1 MGKNFDMPVN
11 LAKFVLQFKLLMDM
25 RRLDLVRLRK
35 NAGLSQKELA
45 DMLSVRPSF
54 LSAIENGRSRLPE
67 EKLDRLKDIFQMD
80 DFSDY
85 MVEDKVETVPV
96 VPPHTHIAE
105 SDDALTALLKHIHA
119 QAHMTDDLSKSREA
133 ELEERISYLT
143 ERNDRLSDRL
153 DDLREQ
159 VDRLREENFHLKEL
173 LALNGIQY

>member
-1 MGKNFDMPVN
+1 MPRN
-11 LAKFVLQFKLLMDM
+11 LAKFVLKFKLFMAM
-25 RRLDLVRLRK
+25 SRLDLVKLRK

-67 EKLDRLKDIFQMD
+67 EKLDRLKDIFQVD

-85 MVEDKVETVPV
+85 MVEDKAETVPV

-105 SDDALTALLKHIHA
+105 GDDALTALLKHIHA

-173 LALNGIQY
+173 LTLNGVKY

>member
-1 MGKNFDMPVN
+1 MPRN
-11 LAKFVLQFKLLMDM
+11 LAKFVLKFKLFMAM
-25 RRLDLVRLRK
+25 SRLDLVKLRK

-67 EKLDRLKDIFQMD
+67 EKLDRLKDIFHVD

-85 MVEDKVETVPV
+85 MVEDMAETVPV

-105 SDDALTALLKHIHA
+105 GDDALTALLKHIHA

-133 ELEERISYLT
+133 ELEERISCLT

-173 LALNGIQY
+173 LTLNGVKY

>member
-1 MGKNFDMPVN
+1 MPRN
-11 LAKFVLQFKLLMDM
+11 LAKFVLKFKLFMTM
-25 RRLDLVRLRK
+25 SRLDLVKLRK

-67 EKLDRLKDIFQMD
+67 EKLDRLKDIFHVD

-85 MVEDKVETVPV
+85 MVEDKAETVPV

-105 SDDALTALLKHIHA
+105 GDDALTALLKHIHA
-119 QAHMTDDLSKSREA
+119 QAHMTDDLSKSREV
-133 ELEERISYLT
+133 ELEERISCLT

-173 LALNGIQY
+173 LTLNGVKY

>member
-1 MGKNFDMPVN
+1 MPRN
-11 LAKFVLQFKLLMDM
+11 LAKFVLKFKLFMAM
-25 RRLDLVRLRK
+25 SRLDLVKLRK

-67 EKLDRLKDIFQMD
+67 EKLDRLKDIFHVD

-85 MVEDKVETVPV
+85 MVEDKAETVPV
-96 VPPHTHIAE
+96 VPPHTHIVE
-105 SDDALTALLKHIHA
+105 GDDALTALLKHIHA

-133 ELEERISYLT
+133 ELEERISCLT

-173 LALNGIQY
+173 LTLNGVKY

>member
-1 MGKNFDMPVN
+1 MPVN

-67 EKLDRLKDIFQMD
+67 EKLERMRDIFKMD
-80 DFSDY
+80 DFSEY
-85 MVEDKVETVPV
+85 MVEDKAEAVPV

>member
-1 MGKNFDMPVN
+1 MPRN
-11 LAKFVLQFKLLMDM
+11 LAKFVLKFKLFMAM
-25 RRLDLVRLRK
+25 SRLDLVKLRK

-67 EKLDRLKDIFQMD
+67 EKLDRLKDIFHVD

-85 MVEDKVETVPV
+85 MVEDKAETVPV

-105 SDDALTALLKHIHA
+105 GDDALTALLKHIHA

-133 ELEERISYLT
+133 ELEERISCLT

-173 LALNGIQY
+173 LTLNGVKY